1 VDYAGI
7 AAAIASA
14 AFWTKGATIEGIS
27 PLVWVGASLIVSAL
41 TMLVLHQ
48 GWVGVLL
55 GQVGLLA
62 AITLFRTL
70 ADNVDNSGAT
80 DE

>member
-1 VDYAGI
+1 MDYAGI

-14 AFWTKGATIEGIS
+14 VFWTRGAAIEGIS
-27 PLVWVGASLIVSAL
+27 PLVWVGASLIVSAIA
-41 TMLVLHQ
+41 MFVLHQ
-48 GWVGVLL
+48 GWMGVLV
-55 GQVGLLA
+55 GQVALLA

-70 ADNVDNSGAT
+70 NDKGGSGAT